1 MLLDRLRSYI
11 QAQPQQRISFAT
23 YMDWVLYD
31 EAAGYYSRRSPIGPQ
46 GDFITAPSLSQDF
59 GELLAVQLAEI
70 WQTLGQPQ
78 PFDLLE
84 MGAGQ
89 GLLAIDILRFLQQ
102 QHPDCF
108 AATRYWIIEKAIGMR
123 LAQQDRLRNAS
134 QEHPGL
140 ADRVQ
145 WTDWDQ
151 IPPQSLTGCC
161 FSNELVDALPVHLV
175 EWRSGQLQEVF
186 VTIAPPIEAA
196 QHPESPPIEP
206 SEPESSASSSFCE
219 TLGPLSTPARRHY
232 FQALNQDWQTY
243 PHGYRT
249 EVNLAAQD
257 WLTTVASK
265 LQQGYLLTID
275 YGYSADRYYH
285 PNRTQGTLQCYRQH
299 RHHNDPYQAP
309 GQQDLTAHVNFT
321 ALEQWGQELGLV
333 RLGFT
338 QQALFLMA
346 LGLGDRL
353 TALATDAR
361 DLASIQQAIQRRD
374 SLHRLLEPSGL
385 GGFGIL
391 LQGKN
396 TDPKQ
401 PLLRGFMAPIRES

>member
-1 MLLDRLRSYI
+1 MLLDRLSDYI
-11 QAQPQQRISFAT
+11 QAQPQQRIPFAT

-31 EAAGYYSRRSPIGPQ
+31 EAAGYYSNRSPIGPQ
-46 GDFITAPSLSQDF
+46 GDFITSPSLSSDF
-59 GELLAVQLAEI
+59 GELLAVQLVEL

-89 GLLAIDILRFLQQ
+89 GLLAIDILSFLQQ

-108 AATRYWIIEKAIGMR
+108 AAIRYSIVEKASGMR
-123 LAQQDRLRNAS
+123 RSQQARLSNAS
-134 QEHPGL
+134 LDHPGL

-145 WTDWDQ
+145 WTDWSQ
-151 IPPQSLTGCC
+151 IAPESLTGCC

-186 VTIAPPIEAA
+186 VAIAPQKEATQA
-196 QHPESPPIEP
+196 PQQTH
-206 SEPESSASSSFCE
+206 FCE
-219 TLGPLSTPARRHY
+219 VLGPLSTPALSQY
-232 FQALNQDWQTY
+232 FQALNLDLQSY
-243 PHGYRT
+243 PDGYRT

-265 LQQGYLLTID
+265 LQRGYLLTID
-275 YGYSADRYYH
+275 YGHSADRYYH
-285 PNRTQGTLQCYRQH
+285 PARTQGTLQCYRQH
-299 RHHNDPYQAP
+299 RHHNDPYYAP
-309 GQQDLTAHVNFT
+309 GEQDLTAHVNFT
-321 ALEQWGQELGLV
+321 ALEHWGTDLGLT
-333 RLGFT
+333 RLGLT

-353 TALATDAR
+353 TALATEAR
-361 DLASIQQAIQRRD
+361 DIASIQQAIQRRD
-374 SLHRLLEPSGL
+374 SLHRLLDPSGL
-385 GGFGIL
+385 GGFWIL

-396 TDPKQ
+396 AGPMQ
-401 PLLRGFMAPIRES
+401 PLLRGFMAPIREL